1 MPIALRAD
9 NDSDNGAK
17 ALGRDLRGLRK
28 SRGLT
33 LSELALKIGRSVGFL
48 SQVERGMS
56 SPSIDDLRTLSMA
69 LDVPLSWFFAND
81 TAAENERGIIVRS
94 ANRRVLGTREDGITE
109 ELLSPDLGG
118 SLEMFRTEFAPHAE
132 LKDAVLR
139 ETEESGVIISGQLD
153 LWIDNTLFQL
163 KAGDSFRFD
172 HKPYRWRNPTD
183 TRTIAIW
190 VVSPPVY

>member
-1 MPIALRAD
+1 MSIALRAD
-9 NDSDNGAK
+9 NDSDNGAR

-33 LSELALKIGRSVGFL
+33 LSELALRIGRSVGFL

-56 SPSIDDLRTLSMA
+56 SPSIDDLRTLSTA

-118 SLEMFRTEFAPHAE
+118 SFEMFRTEFAPHAE
-132 LKDAVLR
+132 LKEPVRR
-139 ETEESGVIISGQLD
+139 ETEESGVIISGRLD
-153 LWIDNTLFQL
+153 IWIDGTLFQL

-183 TRTIAIW
+183 ASTIAIW

>member
-1 MPIALRAD
+1 MSIALRDD
-9 NDSDNGAK
+9 NDSDNGAR

-56 SPSIDDLRTLSMA
+56 SPSIDDLRTLSAA

-94 ANRRVLGTREDGITE
+94 SNRRVLGTREDGITE

-118 SLEMFRTEFAPHAE
+118 SFEMFRTEFAPRAE
-132 LKDAVLR
+132 LQETLQR
-139 ETEESGVIISGQLD
+139 ETEESGIIISGKLD
-153 LWIDNTLFQL
+153 LWIDGELFEL
-163 KAGDSFRFD
+163 RAGDSFRFD

-183 TRTIAIW
+183 FPTIAIW